1 MSPDHHDLME
11 TPTEPTTSRSADLK
25 RARRERHRRRLHQGG
40 KRAFAVLPTVLTL
53 SNAAC
58 GFGAITFAAKV
69 GPFETSPGVTDL
81 RSLWISAF
89 LIFLAMVFD
98 ALDGRAAR
106 WAKQSS
112 EFGAQLDSLCDAL
125 SFGAAPAFLM
135 LQFVRH
141 FEARFDVPFEYHPRL
156 LWVIAVLFVVCAIL
170 RLARFNVETEE
181 EDSHDHFS
189 GLPSPAA
196 AGVVASFP
204 LAIGDL
210 IDLAGNTGAKGQPIA
225 AFLVPAVQIVLPLI
239 TLAVA
244 CLMVSRIRYV
254 HIFNQVFS
262 GRRSRRH
269 LIQIVFGAAVVFLLK
284 ELAVPV
290 LLCYFAF
297 ASPLRAAWD
306 ARQRLGKR
314 DIAGHTG

>member
-1 MSPDHHDLME
+1 MSHSPPDEPDLIDRPE
-11 TPTEPTTSRSADLK
+11 NAPNPRSVDIR
-25 RARRERHRRRLHQGG
+25 RARRERHRRRLRQGRQ
-40 KRAFAVLPTVLTL
+40 RAFAVLPTMLTL

-69 GPFETSPGVTDL
+69 GPIAEATPGATDL

-98 ALDGRAAR
+98 ALDGSAAR

-141 FEARFDVPFEYHPRL
+141 FEARYNVPFDYHPRL

-170 RLARFNVETEE
+170 RLARFNVETGE
-181 EDSHDHFS
+181 EDSHDQFS

-196 AGVVASFP
+196 AATVASFP
-204 LAIGDL
+204 LAIGEDR
-210 IDLAGNTGAKGQPIA
+210 K
-225 AFLVPAVQIVLPLI
+225 
-239 TLAVA
+239 
-244 CLMVSRIRYV
+244 S
-254 HIFNQVFS
+254 
-262 GRRSRRH
+262 
-269 LIQIVFGAAVVFLLK
+269 VV
-284 ELAVPV
+284 
-290 LLCYFAF
+290 
-297 ASPLRAAWD
+297 
-306 ARQRLGKR
+306 
-314 DIAGHTG
+314 